1 MKTGVSIRIITAKLL
16 SRKKITKSTQSIETV
31 EREITSTEPL
41 NIIVND
47 SDTRS
52 RKSNQHYTGDK
63 SSNLNDTIT
72 SQIKEAQTGKR
83 HLL

>member
-1 MKTGVSIRIITAKLL
+1 MEG
-16 SRKKITKSTQSIETV
+16 
-31 EREITSTEPL
+31 EITSTEPL
-41 NIIVND
+41 NIIAND
-47 SDTRS
+47 SNTRS
-52 RKSNQHYTGDK
+52 HKSNQHYTGDK

>member
-1 MKTGVSIRIITAKLL
+1 MER
-16 SRKKITKSTQSIETV
+16 KITF
-31 EREITSTEPL
+31 TEPL
-41 NIIVND
+41 NIIAND

-72 SQIKEAQTGKR
+72 SQNEGDTNQKR